1 MLNTIKILWI
11 GKVLIQLCKRILE
24 VLLFGMQDFD
34 EKLVGLAI
42 SVEGILKEVVV
53 VNVFRTEGGLDVVEK
68 IKTLKIRKI
77 F

>member
-1 MLNTIKILWI
+1 
-11 GKVLIQLCKRILE
+11 
-24 VLLFGMQDFD
+24 MQDFD